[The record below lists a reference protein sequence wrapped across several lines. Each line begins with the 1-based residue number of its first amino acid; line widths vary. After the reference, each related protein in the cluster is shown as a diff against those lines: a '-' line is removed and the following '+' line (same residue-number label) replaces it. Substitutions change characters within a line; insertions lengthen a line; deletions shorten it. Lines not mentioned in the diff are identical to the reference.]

1 LVYIKV
7 IKCYNKYIEE
17 KETNKLMQGKI
28 KWFNPTRGYGFIT
41 PDEGDKDVF
50 IHVSALEEANITELQ
65 EGETVQFELGEN
77 RGKTTAIN
85 VVKG

>member
-1 LVYIKV
+1 MVYIKV

-85 VVKG
+85 IVKG

>member
-1 LVYIKV
+1 MVYIKV

>member
-1 LVYIKV
+1 MVYIKV

-41 PDEGDKDVF
+41 PDEGDKDVL

>member
-1 LVYIKV
+1 LVYIKI

-17 KETNKLMQGKI
+17 KETNKIMQGKI

-41 PDEGDKDVF
+41 PEEGDKDVF

>member
-1 LVYIKV
+1 
-7 IKCYNKYIEE
+7 
-17 KETNKLMQGKI
+17 MQGKI

>member
-1 LVYIKV
+1 
-7 IKCYNKYIEE
+7 
-17 KETNKLMQGKI
+17 MQGKI

-41 PDEGDKDVF
+41 PEEGDKDVF

>member
-50 IHVSALEEANITELQ
+50 IHVSALEEANITKLQ